1 MSKSAN
7 AGELRTLIQVKRRGV
22 VTNDHGFDTETYE
35 NVYSDGQ
42 YVYCKWVGNHG
53 SEVFNRDSYTERRS
67 ATVTMRYSPLA
78 DDGRL
83 VVFLYGDPDP
93 WEVVNVDNVEQRNKW
108 LEFSV
113 EKRIPSR

>member
-7 AGELRTLIQVKRRGV
+7 AGDLRTMVQIKRRVV
-22 VTNDHGFDTETYE
+22 VTNDNGFDTETYQ
-35 NVYSDGQ
+35 NVYGDGK
-42 YVYCKWVGNHG
+42 YVRCKWVGNHG
-53 SEVFNRDSYTERRS
+53 SEVFSRDSYTERRT
-67 ATVTMRYSPLA
+67 ATITMRYSQLA

-93 WEVVNVDNVEQRNKW
+93 WEVVNVDNVQQRNEW
-108 LEFSV
+108 LEISV